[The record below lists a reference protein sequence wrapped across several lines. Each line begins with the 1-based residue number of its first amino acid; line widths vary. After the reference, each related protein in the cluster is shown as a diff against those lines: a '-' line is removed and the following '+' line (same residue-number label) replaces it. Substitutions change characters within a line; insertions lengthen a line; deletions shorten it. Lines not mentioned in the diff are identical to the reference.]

1 MLPNPLE
8 GEATPPPLQ
17 LPHRIAC
24 QLDSS
29 PMVADHIPRK
39 KKYTT
44 NAFGRF
50 SGYAPSFSTTQTH
63 VVLGSNLLFQGLGC
77 HLVQISVISV
87 YESLK
92 RLGS

>member
-1 MLPNPLE
+1 
-8 GEATPPPLQ
+8 
-17 LPHRIAC
+17 
-24 QLDSS
+24 
-29 PMVADHIPRK
+29 MVADHIPRK